1 MKCRLEFDDRNAP
14 YLRSHSSTRLRTED
28 ASAHVNW
35 ARHSADT
42 ASIDLNSRPR
52 IRAHPTGFIPISVVV
67 SLAILIAPLMI
78 SGCGGG
84 GDSSPINSSDGG
96 TLGGGVGNGSPTT
109 AGAPTITSIAPS
121 VASAGDLVVIQGQNL
136 ATAVPPVSPQ
146 ERTINTATT
155 APVQVVFG
163 LEPAT
168 ILSST
173 ATSIVVTV
181 PDGLTTGNVV
191 AAIGS
196 KRSNSISFINAA
208 PEVTSLPLMKA
219 TVGQTY
225 NYQAQCRD
233 AFDRPR
239 YICRQN
245 NIPRSVLH
253 APFQWI
259 ERCGTVLG
267 EVLPQL
273 SNNSINDSRSL
284 PLMAKNERSEL

>member
-121 VASAGDLVVIQGQNL
+121 VASAGDLVVIVTSTESDTVSRIDALNPNGRLRANWPVRVNDTIGRSGL
-136 ATAVPPVSPQ
+136 ALPPDGNV
-146 ERTINTATT
+146 I
-155 APVQVVFG
+155 FCG
-163 LEPAT
+163 
-168 ILSST
+168 
-173 ATSIVVTV
+173 
-181 PDGLTTGNVV
+181 PDGLSAIRCVSPGLPVTGWPKFSRGASNQGRE
-191 AAIGS
+191 GS
-196 KRSNSISFINAA
+196 
-208 PEVTSLPLMKA
+208 P
-219 TVGQTY
+219 
-225 NYQAQCRD
+225 
-233 AFDRPR
+233 
-239 YICRQN
+239 
-245 NIPRSVLH
+245 
-253 APFQWI
+253 
-259 ERCGTVLG
+259 
-267 EVLPQL
+267 
-273 SNNSINDSRSL
+273 
-284 PLMAKNERSEL
+284 